1 MLLLLSRI
9 LARLLCRQNIRRALG
24 CNPIRQSHPGLTLG
38 MKTSH
43 CRILPKQ
50 TLLVL
55 LQELGGQGRLAPA
68 LASPY
73 LLIDNSQ
80 G

>member
-1 MLLLLSRI
+1 MLSLLSRI
-9 LARLLCRQNIRRALG
+9 LVRLLCRQNIRRAPG

-55 LQELGGQGRLAPA
+55 LRELGGRGHLVHA
-68 LASPY
+68 LATPY